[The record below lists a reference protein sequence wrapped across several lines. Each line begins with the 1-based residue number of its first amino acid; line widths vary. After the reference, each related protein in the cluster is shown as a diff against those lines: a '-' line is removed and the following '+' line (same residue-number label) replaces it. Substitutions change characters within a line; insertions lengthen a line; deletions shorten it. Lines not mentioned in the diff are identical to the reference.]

1 MTIQGLLLVLKELD
15 RLKYKGGKTFK
26 DIQKA
31 FAKEATTHTM
41 LEIKELLAQL
51 KDK

>member
-1 MTIQGLLLVLKELD
+1 MTIQDLLLMLKELD
-15 RLKYKGGKTFK
+15 RLKCKGGKTFK

-31 FAKEATTHTM
+31 LTKEVTTHNM
-41 LEIKELLAQL
+41 LEIKELLEKL

>member
-1 MTIQGLLLVLKELD
+1 MTIQGLLSVLKELD
-15 RLKYKGGKTFK
+15 RLKCKGGKTFK

-31 FAKEATTHTM
+31 LAKEATTHNM